1 VRTVLLDCAERLNND
16 AVLVESV
23 VELRCAKFGESP

>member
-1 VRTVLLDCAERLNND
+1 VLLDCAERLNND
-16 AVLVESV
+16 AVFAERV